1 MKRKMTMSNSNKFN
15 SLSKKILSIIGVC
28 VANAVLI
35 TTVASLVPMYSLIN
49 DFNYQQAVA
58 SADIM
63 KKELDNLSKNLEVF
77 SGTIALDPII
87 NDAISNKNTSII
99 LKESNKLGDNLKI
112 ENITITDFKGSV
124 LSSTYESNKNIDNIS
139 NRDFIKNALS
149 GNSFSSI
156 SKDSN
161 SKYAINAASPVYNNA
176 GNIIG
181 TVSVAY
187 ELDNLKFV
195 DELKEITG
203 DEFTIFAG
211 DERIS
216 TTIINDGERAVG
228 TKLDSKIADTVINKK
243 QLYTGKAKIFNK
255 NYITAYY
262 PILSKDGNTVTGIL
276 FAGRDNTDIERKI
289 LINILSIILIA
300 IFTITIDVFIGA
312 RALKTRLKLPLEKV
326 VKAAKAIESGDINND
341 VIKNLNDITSN
352 DEIGLLARSMN
363 GAINSVHIMS
373 DDISIFEKALISHDL
388 TITVDINRHNG
399 IYKNILGIVENLF
412 SELSLVLQ
420 EIKVMADGIDNGS
433 SHISAASQSL
443 AQGSTE
449 QSSSTEELASTIEDI
464 SQQISENA
472 NNADIASSLSMDAN
486 SDVKASSNH
495 MGEMVNAMN
504 NINDISNEIS
514 KIIKTIDDIAFQ
526 TNILA
531 LNAAV
536 EAARAGS
543 HGKGFAVVADEVR
556 NLANKSADAAK
567 STTVLIEH
575 SIEAVANGSRIADIT
590 EQALQNVVEKTDK
603 VNEIVY
609 KIAEAAQKQSE
620 GIKQISI
627 GIDQISS
634 VVQTN
639 SATSE
644 ETAAASEE
652 LAAQAESLRDMVST
666 YKMKS

>member
-1 MKRKMTMSNSNKFN
+1 MNKKLTKTNNNKFK
-15 SLSKKILSIIGVC
+15 SLSKKILVIIGVS

-35 TTVASLVPMYSLIN
+35 TTIATLVPMYSLVNHI
-49 DFNYQQAVA
+49 NYQQAVS

-63 KKELDNLSKNLEVF
+63 KKELEDLSISLEVF
-77 SGTIALDPII
+77 SETIALDSTI
-87 NDAISNKNTSII
+87 NDAISNKNTSIL
-99 LKESNKLGDNLKI
+99 LKESNKLGENFKI
-112 ENITITDFKGSV
+112 ENITITDLKGSV
-124 LSSTYESNKNIDNIS
+124 LSSTYESNKNGDDLS
-139 NRDFIKNALS
+139 NQDFIKNALS
-149 GNSFSSI
+149 GNTFSNI
-156 SKDSN
+156 SKDAN
-161 SKYAINAASPVYNNA
+161 SKYAINAASPIYNKA

-181 TVSVAY
+181 TASVVY
-187 ELDNLKFV
+187 DLDNLKFV
-195 DELKEITG
+195 DGLKEITG
-203 DEFTIFAG
+203 DEFTVFAG

-216 TTIINDGERAVG
+216 TTIINNGERAVG
-228 TKLDSKIADTVINKK
+228 TKLDPKIADIVINKK
-243 QLYTGKAKIFNK
+243 QLYTGKAKILGK
-255 NYITAYY
+255 NFITAYY
-262 PILSKDGNTVTGIL
+262 PIFSKDGNTVTGIL
-276 FAGRDNTDIERKI
+276 FAGRDNTDIERK
-289 LINILSIILIA
+289 LLVNILSIIVIA

-312 RALKTRLKLPLEKV
+312 RALKTRLKLPLENV

-373 DDISIFEKALISHDL
+373 DDISVFEKALIGHDL
-388 TITVDINRHNG
+388 TITVDMNRHNG

-412 SELSLVLQ
+412 SELGLVLQ
-420 EIKVMADGIDNGS
+420 EIKTMADGIDSGS
-433 SHISAASQSL
+433 SHVSAASQSL
-443 AQGSTE
+443 AQGATE
-449 QSSSTEELASTIEDI
+449 QASSTEELVSTIEEI
-464 SQQISENA
+464 SQQIIENA
-472 NNADIASSLSMDAN
+472 NNAEIANKLSTEAN
-486 SDVKASSNH
+486 MEVKVSSNH
-495 MGEMVNAMN
+495 MGKMVNAMN
-504 NINDISNEIS
+504 NINNISNEIS

-536 EAARAGS
+536 EAARAGA

-567 STTVLIEH
+567 STAVLIEH
-575 SIEAVANGSRIADIT
+575 SIEAIVNGNKIADIT
-590 EQALQNVVEKTDK
+590 EQALQSVVEKTNK
-603 VNEIVY
+603 VNGIVY
-609 KIAEAAQKQSE
+609 KIAEAAQIQSE

-652 LAAQAESLRDMVST
+652 LAAQAESLREMVSI